1 MVVAVL
7 AALAPVAGAAPPER
21 RPAGLALVDARACSS
36 PTVWTARAPLA
47 IAAGVDGA
55 GGCAALRL
63 RLERAAELEFLVL
76 QRKPRPRVVH
86 RERRWARAGLTTV
99 VWRPAPGSE
108 PRTYVTQLRIRG
120 TSEGP
125 WLPGPVIRIRG
136 TTARFAQ
143 ESAQPGA
150 TVSLVVDDAPGGA
163 TLDVV
168 DPATEQVVSGP
179 RPLRRRTLRL
189 RVGSWEPGIYAAR
202 IRTRSGT
209 LVHAPLVV
217 GAPPSSR
224 PRVAVVLPTSTW
236 QAYNL
241 RDGDGDGWGDSWY
254 ATDRRESARLD
265 RPYLGDGLPPFFGR
279 YDLPFLRWFRKTGRS
294 ADFLTDEDLD
304 RVTSADALA
313 RRYDLVVLP
322 GHHEYVTEHELDLL
336 EGFRDRGGNLAFL
349 SADNLHWRVER
360 HGSVLRRK
368 EQFRRTRPPRPEAAL
383 VGVQYRASDDGTH
396 KGHYVVR
403 RTDCA
408 PWLFAGTRLAVGSRF
423 GWNGVEID
431 ATTADSPRGTCVV
444 AEIPHLLGR
453 GRSAQM
459 TYYATPRGAKVFA
472 AGAFA
477 FPSRTWV
484 VRTLLDNLW
493 ERLSRP

>member
-36 PTVWTARAPLA
+36 PTAWTARGPLA
-47 IAAGVDGA
+47 IAAGVDGT

-63 RLERAAELEFLVL
+63 RLDRAAELEFLVL

-86 RERRWARAGLTTV
+86 RERRRARAGLTTV

-120 TSEGP
+120 ASDRS

-143 ESAQPGA
+143 ERAQPGD

-163 TLDVV
+163 TVDVV
-168 DPATEQVVSGP
+168 DPATEQVVAGP
-179 RPLRRRTLRL
+179 TPLRGQTLRL
-189 RVGSWEPGIYAAR
+189 RVGPWEPGVYAAR

-265 RPYLGDGLPPFFGR
+265 RPYMGDGLPPFFGR

-304 RVTSADALA
+304 RVTSADAS
-313 RRYDLVVLP
+313 
-322 GHHEYVTEHELDLL
+322 
-336 EGFRDRGGNLAFL
+336 RG
-349 SADNLHWRVER
+349 
-360 HGSVLRRK
+360 
-368 EQFRRTRPPRPEAAL
+368 
-383 VGVQYRASDDGTH
+383 
-396 KGHYVVR
+396 
-403 RTDCA
+403 
-408 PWLFAGTRLAVGSRF
+408 
-423 GWNGVEID
+423 
-431 ATTADSPRGTCVV
+431 ATTSSSCP
-444 AEIPHLLGR
+444 
-453 GRSAQM
+453 
-459 TYYATPRGAKVFA
+459 ATT
-472 AGAFA
+472 
-477 FPSRTWV
+477 ST
-484 VRTLLDNLW
+484 
-493 ERLSRP
+493 

>member
-1 MVVAVL
+1 MVLAAL

-21 RPAGLALVDARACSS
+21 RPAGLALVDTRACSS
-36 PTVWTARAPLA
+36 PTAWRASAPLA
-47 IAAGVDGA
+47 IRLGGR

-86 RERRWARAGLTTV
+86 RERRRARAGLTTV

-108 PRTYVTQLRIRG
+108 ARTYATQLRLRSG
-120 TSEGP
+120 SSGRS
-125 WLPGPVIRIRG
+125 WLAGPVIRVRG
-136 TTARFAQ
+136 ATARFAQ
-143 ESAQPGA
+143 ERAEPGDRVA
-150 TVSLVVDDAPGGA
+150 LVVDDEPPGA
-163 TLDVV
+163 SVEVV
-168 DPATEQVVSGP
+168 DAATEQVVAGP
-179 RPLRRRTLRL
+179 RPVPGGTLRL
-189 RVGSWEPGIYAAR
+189 RVGAWEPGVYAAR
-202 IRTRSGT
+202 IRGSKGT
-209 LVHAPLVV
+209 AVQAPLVV
-217 GAPPSSR
+217 GARPSSR

-265 RPYLGDGLPPFFGR
+265 RPFMGDGLPPYFGR
-279 YDLPFLRWFRKTGRS
+279 YDLPFLRWFRQTGRS
-294 ADFLTDEDLD
+294 ADFLTDADLD
-304 RVTSADALA
+304 RVPSADVLA

-322 GHHEYVTEHELDLL
+322 GHHEYVTGHELDLL

-360 HGSVLRRK
+360 QGPVLRRK

-403 RTDCA
+403 RTGCA

-431 ATTADSPRGTCVV
+431 ATTADSPPGTCVV
-444 AEIPHLLGR
+444 AEIPHLLGP

-459 TYYATPRGAKVFA
+459 TYYETPGGAKVFA

-484 VRTLLDNLW
+484 VRMLLDNLW